1 MTAPLS
7 RELQALV
14 LKYAPVG
21 RKVAAAAYRRC
32 EGRIPL
38 EDLQQA
44 ALLGQLKA
52 ARRWTPERGSFA
64 TYSRTWAYQEAQ
76 ELLRQH
82 EHLPLLDG
90 VEEAYADPAPPQVK
104 KAAAGAAAAGTPP
117 GSKQWS
123 AADSL
128 LVRHGKVPLREVEKA
143 ISQYG
148 PRRVQAAEARYVQHH
163 DAGKPIGTPTP
174 YFWAL
179 VRDKATPAVLCS
191 DCYGQLDVTLDSKV
205 GDRVQCRGCSRDSE
219 LTSDLET
226 GVPTGATPVGTYIS
240 PEF

>member
-90 VEEAYADPAPPQVK
+90 VEEAYADPAPPLDEPAPPPASPPLT
-104 KAAAGAAAAGTPP
+104 AALPEPHRSVARAWARGLSDRETCARLQLTCTQGRALLRVVRR
-117 GSKQWS
+117 
-123 AADSL
+123 DLRESL
-128 LVRHGKVPLREVEKA
+128 YWQDRPLPVQMILPLRSHFLRWCPTA
-143 ISQYG
+143 T
-148 PRRVQAAEARYVQHH
+148 RYL
-163 DAGKPIGTPTP
+163 ASPFTP
-174 YFWAL
+174 
-179 VRDKATPAVLCS
+179 K
-191 DCYGQLDVTLDSKV
+191 G
-205 GDRVQCRGCSRDSE
+205 
-219 LTSDLET
+219 
-226 GVPTGATPVGTYIS
+226 
-240 PEF
+240 